1 MELGG
6 STYDSVQGWL
16 IWGTWWYYDYDGS
29 SIDYGSGREVFSIET
44 TKDGR
49 LFEPFP
55 SPRGWKWNGKWNGKV
70 YLESL
75 NNGGDIF
82 AMGSGKEETY
92 IFRENSST
100 WERQA
105 DSPLAGPAYSKGK
118 LKNAFQVIDYF
129 FYKSSYQQLSA
140 ADLLEQTPA
149 HRFKKLL

>member
-1 MELGG
+1 MDRDLHDFSMSNQMEFGG

-16 IWGTWWYYDYDGS
+16 IWGRIFRSSGSWDYDMY
-29 SIDYGSGREVFSIET
+29 DERDVFSLET

-55 SPRGWKWNGKWNGKV
+55 SPPDNLTYDGKV

-92 IFRENSST
+92 IFRKNSSI
-100 WERQA
+100 WERQS
-105 DSPLAGPAYSKGK
+105 DSPLAGPPCSEGK
-118 LKNAFQVIDYF
+118 LKKCI
-129 FYKSSYQQLSA
+129 SG
-140 ADLLEQTPA
+140 
-149 HRFKKLL
+149 H

>member
-16 IWGTWWYYDYDGS
+16 IWGSWEDVDYDERPWR
-29 SIDYGSGREVFSIET
+29 REGFSLET

-55 SPRGWKWNGKWNGKV
+55 SPPDNLTSNGKV

-129 FYKSSYQQLSA
+129 FYKSSYQQFSA

>member
-1 MELGG
+1 MKFGG

-16 IWGTWWYYDYDGS
+16 IWGRNASLSPYDYEEND
-29 SIDYGSGREVFSIET
+29 VFSLQA

-55 SPRGWKWNGKWNGKV
+55 SPPDNLTSTSNGKV

-92 IFRENSST
+92 IFRKNSSI
-100 WERQA
+100 WERQS
-105 DSPLAGPAYSKGK
+105 DLPLAGPHCSEGK
-118 LKNAFQVIDYF
+118 LKKMHFRSLTISF
-129 FYKSSYQQLSA
+129 IS
-140 ADLLEQTPA
+140 
-149 HRFKKLL
+149 

>member
-16 IWGTWWYYDYDGS
+16 IWGRNASSPYDYEESD
-29 SIDYGSGREVFSIET
+29 VFSLET

-55 SPRGWKWNGKWNGKV
+55 SPPDNLTSNGKV

-82 AMGSGKEETY
+82 AMGSEKEETY
-92 IFRENSST
+92 IFRKNSST
-100 WERQA
+100 WERQP
-105 DSPLAGPAYSKGK
+105 DLPLAGPHSSEGK
-118 LKNAFQVIDYF
+118 LNNAFQVISYS
-129 FYKSSYQQLSA
+129 YKLSYQQFSA
-140 ADLLEQTPA
+140 ADLLGQTPA